1 MAHGGYAKRRVSEP
15 KQTAGSSSRRS
26 KALRVEKKPKI
37 VSLKNQMRSVER
49 FLRKDLPAEVKE
61 SLKQKLEDLKKQ
73 QDDHTR
79 LAVERKIFLRN
90 RKIKFFERRKIER
103 SIRRLEKLQRTSSAH
118 VGDADIAEQLRKLKE
133 DLEYV
138 RFFPKN
144 EKYVSLFTGAEDSEV
159 VEKRSK
165 MRKQIKANI
174 IVAAASG
181 KELEETGSEDD
192 GLLDLSDDDFFD
204 KGSSSDEADA
214 DDELTDKSTKE
225 AASGKATTSGVSSDE
240 RNQKQN
246 SARALMPPPQARF
259 GPNSRKSFSSV
270 QRNEMPWR
278 NNTSNR
284 RSESSYNARP
294 AAATNRRSESSS
306 YDARPAAATNRRS
319 ESASYDA
326 RAAAATSYS
335 SQSSNLSS
343 NSDAHKPK
351 RKRRPKK
358 KKQV

>member
-15 KQTAGSSSRRS
+15 NQAAGSSSRRS
-26 KALRVEKKPKI
+26 KGLRVEKKPKI

-61 SLKQKLEDLKKQ
+61 TLKQKLEYLKKQ

-90 RKIKFFERRKIER
+90 RKIRFFERRKIER

-118 VGDADIAEQLRKLKE
+118 VGDADIAEQLSKLKE

-204 KGSSSDEADA
+204 KGSSNDEADA

-225 AASGKATTSGVSSDE
+225 AASSRPTSGMSSDE

-259 GPNSRKSFSSV
+259 GSNSRKNSSM
-270 QRNEMPWR
+270 QKNEMPSSSR
-278 NNTSNR
+278 NTSNR
-284 RSESSYNARP
+284 RSESSYNARAAP
-294 AAATNRRSESSS
+294 ATSYNARAATATSYGARAAASTS
-306 YDARPAAATNRRS
+306 YNAR
-319 ESASYDA
+319 D
-326 RAAAATSYS
+326 AAATSYS

-358 KKQV
+358 KKQQVSL

>member
-1 MAHGGYAKRRVSEP
+1 LSVCRCSTLSLSLDHMAHGGYAKRRVSEP
-15 KQTAGSSSRRS
+15 NNTAGSGSRRS
-26 KALRVEKKPKI
+26 KGLRVEKKPKI

-49 FLRKDLPAEVKE
+49 FLRKDLPREVKE
-61 SLKQKLEDLKKQ
+61 TLKHKLEYLKKQ

-79 LAVERKIFLRN
+79 LAVERKVFLRN
-90 RKIKFFERRKIER
+90 RKIRFFERRKIER
-103 SIRRLEKLQRTSSAH
+103 SIRRLEKLQRTSSAP
-118 VGDADIAEQLRKLKE
+118 VDVAEQLCKLKE

-159 VEKRSK
+159 IERRSK

-192 GLLDLSDDDFFD
+192 GLLELSDDDFFD

-225 AASGKATTSGVSSDE
+225 AASSRATSGMSSDE

-246 SARALMPPPQARF
+246 SDRALMPPPQARF
-259 GPNSRKSFSSV
+259 GPNARKSSSM
-270 QRNEMPWR
+270 QRNEMPSSSR
-278 NNTSNR
+278 NTSMPSSSRNTSNR
-284 RSESSYNARP
+284 RSESLYNARG
-294 AAATNRRSESSS
+294 A
-306 YDARPAAATNRRS
+306 D
-319 ESASYDA
+319 
-326 RAAAATSYS
+326 ATSYS

-358 KKQV
+358 KKQQVSLLIF